1 MALGQGGAS
10 GYLPRAFYRI
20 AVERLSVLDLSS
32 VDQLAAVGL
41 TLDDLAREDWS
52 LCQAVAEAAH
62 FSGFEG
68 IMAPSAAGSGLVIA
82 AFDDRAEHRLRVL
95 GHEIIDTA

>member
-1 MALGQGGAS
+1 
-10 GYLPRAFYRI
+10 LPRAFHRI

-52 LCQAVAEAAH
+52 RCQAVAEAAH